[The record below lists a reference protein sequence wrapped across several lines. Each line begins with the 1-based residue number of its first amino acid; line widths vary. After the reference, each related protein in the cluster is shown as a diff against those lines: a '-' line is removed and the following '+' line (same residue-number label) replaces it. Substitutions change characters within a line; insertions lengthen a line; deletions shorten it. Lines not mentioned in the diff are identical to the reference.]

1 MNGAYVNSYG
11 GSNVIYG
18 PSFEQFKKWILLTNA
33 GVSFDTGGY
42 TGKFGP
48 EGKLAMLHEKELVLN
63 KQDTLNM
70 LKMVAL
76 ARDALG

>member
-1 MNGAYVNSYG
+1 
-11 GSNVIYG
+11 
-18 PSFEQFKKWILLTNA
+18 
-33 GVSFDTGGY
+33 
-42 TGKFGP
+42 
-48 EGKLAMLHEKELVLN
+48 MLHEKELVLN